1 MWTPLE
7 DMPMDRVRDGTGSDS
22 PITPG
27 HTAAVSSN
35 PTSDTICDGLAVE
48 VLFALIR
55 TELLFLMLVFSEYD
69 DLLQLAYN
77 TERSTK

>member
-7 DMPMDRVRDGTGSDS
+7 DMLMDRVRDGAGSDS

-35 PTSDTICDGLAVE
+35 PTSDTICDGLAVGGP
-48 VLFALIR
+48 F
-55 TELLFLMLVFSEYD
+55 ELVETGLMFLLMLVYSSKYETMTIQFRAIEQD
-69 DLLQLAYN
+69 
-77 TERSTK
+77 